1 MESQKVQSI
10 WFKLGLTFL
19 IILFFEVLAVILGN
33 FAGAFWT
40 LLLMIFIGFGIGG
53 VAEKMI
59 PKWGAAAAV
68 TGFFIAVIISG
79 MNASRPLWL
88 TITSGKSSLDYPIS
102 VADAPEYDVT
112 LFTFKNGEVKPDLAG
127 YNRTEGY
134 VRTRTGGRGYW
145 AGTAY
150 YVAPVVKDDWTPDQV
165 VTLWAVCTDTWELE
179 TDFADTDACRRDWK
193 LNHRQGVEIEPGKI
207 NDLQPALKNAETE
220 FGLQSHPNAKFI
232 LWSKDAA
239 FEARSAKGSA
249 IGFMIITHL
258 AFALAVL
265 IKRKAI

>member
-1 MESQKVQSI
+1 MEALQSQSPSRWRI
-10 WFKLGLTFL
+10 LGLSALVILVFEAL
-19 IILFFEVLAVILGN
+19 GIILGTFIGGFF
-33 FAGAFWT
+33 T

-59 PKWGAAAAV
+59 PKWGAATAV
-68 TGFFIAVIISG
+68 TGFFLAVIISS

-88 TITSGKSSLDYPIS
+88 TLTSGKSSLDYPIS

-112 LFTFKNGEVKPDLAG
+112 FFTFKNGEVKPDLAG
-127 YNRTEGY
+127 YDRTEGY
-134 VRTRTGGRGYW
+134 VRTRTGGRGYR
-145 AGTAY
+145 AGTVY
-150 YVAPVVKDDWTPDQV
+150 YVAPVVKDDWTPDQA

-179 TDFADTDACRRDWK
+179 TDFADTDACRKEWK
-193 LNHRQGVEIEPGKI
+193 KDHKQGVEIEPGKI
-207 NDLQPALKNAETE
+207 ADLQPALKNAETE
-220 FGLQSHPNAKFI
+220 FGLQSYPNAKFI

-258 AFALAVL
+258 VFGLFVL
-265 IKRKAI
+265 FKKR